1 MSEIGDWARL
11 NVSAAA
17 RDALSLIGETL
28 REDQYRTDMLAYQ
41 QIDGGRLTP
50 EMALAFW
57 HRKNAL
63 YTLQRRLMQKER
75 QGVSSAQRLADAS
88 ENSNG

>member
-1 MSEIGDWARL
+1 MTEIGDWARL

-17 RDALSLIGETL
+17 RDALALIGDEL
-28 REDQYRTDMLAYQ
+28 AQEQYRTDMLAYQ
-41 QIDGGRLTP
+41 QIDGGTLTP
-50 EMALAFW
+50 ERALALFY
-57 HRKNAL
+57 RKSAL

-88 ENSNG
+88 ENPNG